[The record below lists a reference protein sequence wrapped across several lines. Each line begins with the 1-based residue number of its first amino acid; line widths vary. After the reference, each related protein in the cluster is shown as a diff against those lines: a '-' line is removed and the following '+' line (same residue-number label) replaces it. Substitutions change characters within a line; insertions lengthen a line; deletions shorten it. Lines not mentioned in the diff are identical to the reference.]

1 MSALH
6 IEEDKNKK
14 MAPNTLIFGGSGK
27 CARHM
32 IRMLA
37 AEGHNIYGI
46 IRNPDQKSDIE
57 GLGGKPIIQSIEDS
71 TVDDMAKT
79 ITDTN
84 ASTVIWSAGAGP
96 GNPGR
101 TKAVDNEGAI
111 RSMDATSKAGVKRFI
126 MVSAIDIRDRENK
139 PEPEWYDDSDRDR
152 SNRVWN
158 AIKPYMEAKLA
169 ADTSL
174 VTQNGRRGLEY
185 TIVRPTGLSQDPGKG
200 TIAAGKV
207 HINQVISREDVASV
221 VLECMKQDATKGMAI
236 DCVGGDTP
244 IAQAIAKAAK
254 EKADGFEGR
263 Y

>member
-1 MSALH
+1 
-6 IEEDKNKK
+6 
-14 MAPNTLIFGGSGK
+14 MAQNTLIFGGSGK
-27 CARHM
+27 VARHI

-37 AEGHNIYGI
+37 AEGHNAYGV
-46 IRNPDQKSDIE
+46 IRKPEQKSDIE
-57 GLGGKPIIQSIEDS
+57 GLGGKPIIQSIEES

-79 ITDTN
+79 ITDVKAT
-84 ASTVIWSAGAGP
+84 TVIWSAGAGP
-96 GNPGR
+96 GNPDR
-101 TKAVDNEGAI
+101 TRAVDNEGAI
-111 RSMDATSKAGVKRFI
+111 RSMDATAKAGVKRFI

-139 PEPEWYDDSDRDR
+139 PEPEWYNDEDRDR
-152 SNRVWN
+152 SNRVWEV
-158 AIKPYMEAKLA
+158 IKPYMEAKLA

-200 TIAAGKV
+200 TIEAGKV

-221 VLECMKQDATKGMAI
+221 VIQCLKEDSTKGLAI

-244 IAQAIAKAAK
+244 IAEAVATVAR
-254 EKADGFEGR
+254 EKSDAFEGR

>member
-1 MSALH
+1 MT
-6 IEEDKNKK
+6 
-14 MAPNTLIFGGSGK
+14 MAPTTLIFGGSGK
-27 CARHM
+27 VARHA

-37 AEGHNIYGI
+37 AEGHNVYGI
-46 IRNPDQKSDIE
+46 IRKPEQKSDIE
-57 GLGGKPIIQSIEDS
+57 ELGGKPIVQSIEDS

-79 ITDTN
+79 ITDVK
-84 ASTVIWSAGAGP
+84 ADTVIWSAGAGP
-96 GNPGR
+96 GNPDR
-101 TKAVDNEGAI
+101 TRAVDNEGAI
-111 RSMDATSKAGVKRFI
+111 RSMDATAKAGVKRFI

-139 PEPEWYDDSDRDR
+139 PEPEWYNDEDRDR
-152 SNRVWN
+152 SDRVWK
-158 AIKPYMEAKLA
+158 AINPYMLAKLA

-221 VLECMKQDATKGMAI
+221 ILEVMKQDATKGMAM

-244 IAQAIAKAAK
+244 IAEAIATAAR
-254 EKADGFEGR
+254 EKADAFEGR

>member
-1 MSALH
+1 
-6 IEEDKNKK
+6 
-14 MAPNTLIFGGSGK
+14 MAPTTLIFGGSGK

-37 AEGHNIYGI
+37 AEGHNVYGI
-46 IRNPDQKSDIE
+46 IRKPEQKSDIE
-57 GLGGKPIIQSIEDS
+57 GLGGKPIIQSIEKS
-71 TVDDMAKT
+71 TVDDMAKI
-79 ITDTN
+79 ITDTK
-84 ASTVIWSAGAGP
+84 ATTVIWSAGAGP
-96 GNPGR
+96 GNADR

-111 RSMDATSKAGVKRFI
+111 RSMDATAKAGVKRFI

-139 PEPEWYDDSDRDR
+139 PEPEWYDDADRDR
-152 SNRVWN
+152 SNRVWDV
-158 AIKPYMEAKLA
+158 IKPYMKAKLA

-174 VTQNGRRGLEY
+174 VTQNDRRGLEY

-207 HINQVISREDVASV
+207 HLNQVISREDVASV
-221 VLECMKQDATKGMAI
+221 VLECIKQDATKGLAI

-244 IAQAIAKAAK
+244 IAEAIANVARERLDA
-254 EKADGFEGR
+254 FEGR